1 MGGAAADVSWALV
14 LLLQAL
20 TVTDPADPRFADLHK
35 NLAEARERLQ
45 AALSHLDDLTDAAA
59 ALVRLWDFTDL

>member
-1 MGGAAADVSWALV
+1 
-14 LLLQAL
+14 
-20 TVTDPADPRFADLHK
+20 
-35 NLAEARERLQ
+35 Q